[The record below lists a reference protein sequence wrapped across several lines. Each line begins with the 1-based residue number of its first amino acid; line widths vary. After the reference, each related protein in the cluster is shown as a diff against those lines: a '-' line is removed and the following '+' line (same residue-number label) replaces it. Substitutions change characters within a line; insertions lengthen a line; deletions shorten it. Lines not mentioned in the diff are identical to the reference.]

1 MIPLLRVMQRVSLY
15 YYTIITYYHVI
26 ITPGSI
32 ITHCY
37 LFQSHV
43 LADVPPDRGSL
54 PPRRAAGPGAHNVGQ
69 GLTVTAAPTPG
80 PWLPPSLPVHRGRAP
95 SVSAK
100 GQL

>member
-37 LFQSHV
+37 LFQSTN
-43 LADVPPDRGSL
+43 LQMY
-54 PPRRAAGPGAHNVGQ
+54 PRTVAHFLLAGP
-69 GLTVTAAPTPG
+69 
-80 PWLPPSLPVHRGRAP
+80 RGRAP
-95 SVSAK
+95 IMSAK
-100 GQL
+100 G

>member
-32 ITHCY
+32 INHCY

-54 PPRRAAGPGAHNVGQ
+54 PPRRAAGPGAHHVGQ
-69 GLTVTAAPTPG
+69 GLTVTAAPTPD
-80 PWLPPSLPVHRGRAP
+80 PHCLSVSLSSGGRAP
-95 SVSAK
+95 TVSAK
-100 GQL
+100 G